1 MDKRG
6 LTKGY
11 FGEFFY
17 LNFEDNPNTPLW
29 VNLTSQ
35 VMLPLTVMHTS
46 SLGGVNQDSIFIIGG
61 LPGLAKTN
69 LVYQYDTVSNVLSLP
84 VIEGIDPIKRALT
97 NSVSYEG
104 KIYILGGLYFD
115 ANDKIKSANSLDI
128 LDTIN
133 LSWDVGSVIDAPI
146 GRYSYTATLVN
157 GVIFYIA
164 GLNAQGLFVPL
175 TQIHQYDILSNTWS
189 LKPAAGPIIPGPRLG
204 HSAVLYD
211 GNIVIYGGEE
221 VDDPAKETIA
231 MLDTVTLGW
240 TIPKVNDPNLPTL
253 TYHSA
258 VLIDYIMIISFGNIT
273 DVPPTGKLNDK
284 LYMFNLNDTTI
295 VMKRYNLDGS
305 PYTNIEG
312 SPTSGTVTPT
322 HTDKIPFP
330 SSLTSTPRK
339 TLIVGISIGLVA
351 AFLIMVV
358 ISAFIYRRTKN
369 KQNDRNNP
377 NIPNNPNNQFQNQ
390 TFYQNNLNNHPPSMY
405 SNLPPQQQFVQSH
418 QDLHQFNPPNQR
430 QLNQND
436 NYSPTQQ
443 NYPPNQQHDVSS
455 VIPLSFQPQQQNQ
468 NNYYPNPP
476 QTYASGQ
483 DYPNLL
489 PQQGGFSQH
498 PPTPGQEHSNF
509 STPQPPPQDY
519 SQHSSP
525 GQEFSTLPMSEQQR
539 FSQIPSPG
547 NDDSFA
553 SNYKVHEQQQPYY

>member
-258 VLIDYIMIISFGNIT
+258 
-273 DVPPTGKLNDK
+273 
-284 LYMFNLNDTTI
+284 
-295 VMKRYNLDGS
+295 
-305 PYTNIEG
+305 G